1 MKNNRTQ
8 LLDNN
13 SNSFLINY
21 FPKFLY
27 LGVFAILCT
36 PFVVFFEVFYP
47 YTVPKA
53 LWVQTLN
60 WIMFSIYLCGIIL
73 NKELY
78 VRYKP
83 KLNFIFYLYVIY
95 ILLYILSSIFGDN
108 FNFSIFGEFQRMKG
122 LYWHLHTLIFLFILS
137 ACSNINKFFYNLFSF
152 IFFTGFIFATFYILE
167 YYKIFYFEMPGYSDP
182 TRAVFTTGNPGFA
195 GFYMMLIFFIGFG
208 LFKVNYVNIPF
219 SLLRLNQIKYLH
231 KFYMYYFY
239 ISITMFL
246 LLYAIILTASRAV
259 IPGLLFGIIMY
270 VFLLFFSFRNQIS
283 QRNLIKIICVI
294 ILIFISIVLLFLV
307 TGIIDTSMDRFVYIF
322 NNQRESGDMGLS
334 SRLSNVNVSIKAFFE
349 RPLLGYGM
357 NNYIIPYNKFVIP
370 SQITTWEMD
379 NAHNI
384 FLNILSTGGILTLLT
399 YLYLMFLIMLNSIR
413 EGRFNFSDKDYG
425 LSGIMFVVP
434 IFFVGYF
441 IHHLFWFDIHESY
454 LLIMIMFAIMNMS
467 VKTPE
472 IVINKLSKVKIFIKT
487 ISGSIISRNARFVSV
502 SIIIFILLIFINV
515 EMKMYQTTSDIWDY
529 SEITIAETKQEGY
542 LQSKT
547 KQIMKAI
554 NRFPPMSNEA
564 TTFLIND
571 SITWVPGLKEPSR
584 SQLLNVAFMEGQN
597 AIDRHPTYWKLH
609 ARLGVL
615 YFEASKVSE
624 NEDDITKY
632 KRNAEKLFKD
642 SIKLGP
648 SRVDVYKMLI
658 TLYIYYDEYEEAAM
672 IAGKYKNFLDSIHV
686 ELDSSYYQMISI
698 IEYGNCTSN
707 TKDYFVINKCISEI
721 K

>member
-60 WIMFSIYLCGIIL
+60 WIMLSIYLCGIIL

-83 KLNFIFYLYVIY
+83 KLNFIFYLYLTY
-95 ILLYILSSIFGDN
+95 ILLYILSSIFGDD
-108 FNFSIFGEFQRMKG
+108 FNFSFFGEFQRMNG

-219 SLLRLNQIKYLH
+219 SLLRLNKIKYLH

-239 ISITMFL
+239 VSITMFL
-246 LLYAIILTASRAV
+246 LLYAIILTASRSV
-259 IPGLLFGIIMY
+259 IPGLLSGIIMY

-283 QRNLIKIICVI
+283 QRNLINVICVI
-294 ILIFISIVLLFLV
+294 IFIFISIVLLFLV
-307 TGIIDTSMDRFVYIF
+307 TGIIDTSIDRFVDIF

-334 SRLSNVNVSIKAFFE
+334 SRLSNINVSIKAFLE

-357 NNYIIPYNKFVIP
+357 NNFAIPYNKFVIP
-370 SQITTWEMD
+370 SQITSWEMD

-384 FLNILSTGGILTLLT
+384 FLHILITGGILTLLT

-425 LSGIMFVVP
+425 LSGIMFVIP

-472 IVINKLSKVKIFIKT
+472 IIINKLSKIKIFIKT
-487 ISGSIISRNARFVSV
+487 IFGSIISRNARFVSV

-515 EMKMYQTTSDIWDY
+515 EMKMYQTSSDVWDY
-529 SEITIAETKQEGY
+529 SEITISETKQEGY
-542 LQSKT
+542 LQSK
-547 KQIMKAI
+547 I
-554 NRFPPMSNEA
+554 
-564 TTFLIND
+564 
-571 SITWVPGLKEPSR
+571 
-584 SQLLNVAFMEGQN
+584 
-597 AIDRHPTYWKLH
+597 
-609 ARLGVL
+609 
-615 YFEASKVSE
+615 
-624 NEDDITKY
+624 
-632 KRNAEKLFKD
+632 
-642 SIKLGP
+642 
-648 SRVDVYKMLI
+648 
-658 TLYIYYDEYEEAAM
+658 
-672 IAGKYKNFLDSIHV
+672 
-686 ELDSSYYQMISI
+686 
-698 IEYGNCTSN
+698 
-707 TKDYFVINKCISEI
+707 
-721 K
+721 

>member
-60 WIMFSIYLCGIIL
+60 WIMLSIYLCGIIL

-239 ISITMFL
+239 VSITMFL
-246 LLYAIILTASRAV
+246 LLYAIILTASRSV

-283 QRNLIKIICVI
+283 QRNLINIICVI
-294 ILIFISIVLLFLV
+294 IFIFISIVLLFLV
-307 TGIIDTSMDRFVYIF
+307 TGIIDTSMDRFVNIF

-624 NEDDITKY
+624 NEDDIIKY
-632 KRNAEKLFKD
+632 KRSAEKLFKD

>member
-60 WIMFSIYLCGIIL
+60 WIMLSIYLCGIIL

-83 KLNFIFYLYVIY
+83 KLNFIFYLYLTY
-95 ILLYILSSIFGDN
+95 ILLYILSSIFGDD
-108 FNFSIFGEFQRMKG
+108 FNFSFFGEFQRMNG

-219 SLLRLNQIKYLH
+219 SLLRLNKIKYLH

-239 ISITMFL
+239 VSITMFL
-246 LLYAIILTASRAV
+246 LLYAIILTASRSV

-283 QRNLIKIICVI
+283 QRNLINIICVI
-294 ILIFISIVLLFLV
+294 IFIFISIVLLFLV
-307 TGIIDTSMDRFVYIF
+307 TGIIDTSMDRFVNIF

-357 NNYIIPYNKFVIP
+357 NNYMIPYNKFVIP
-370 SQITTWEMD
+370 SQITSWEMD

-425 LSGIMFVVP
+425 LSGIMFVIP

-472 IVINKLSKVKIFIKT
+472 IVINKLSKIKIFIKT
-487 ISGSIISRNARFVSV
+487 IFGSIISRNARFVSV

-515 EMKMYQTTSDIWDY
+515 EMKMYQTSSDVWDY
-529 SEITIAETKQEGY
+529 SEITISETKEEGY
-542 LQSKT
+542 LQSKII
-547 KQIMKAI
+547 QIMKAI

-564 TTFLIND
+564 TTYLIND
-571 SITWVPGLKEPSR
+571 SITWVPDLKEPSK
-584 SQLLNVAFMEGQN
+584 SQLLNVAFIEGQN
-597 AIDRHPTYWKLH
+597 AIDRHPNYWKLH

-624 NEDDITKY
+624 NEDDIIKY

-648 SRVDVYKMLI
+648 SRDDVYKMLI
-658 TLYIYYDEYEEAAM
+658 TLYLYYDEHEEAAM

>member
-13 SNSFLINY
+13 SNSFLVNY

-27 LGVFAILCT
+27 LGVFAILCV

-60 WIMFSIYLCGIIL
+60 WIMLSIYLCGIIL

-83 KLNFIFYLYVIY
+83 KLNFIFYLYLIY
-95 ILLYILSSIFGDN
+95 ILLYFLSSIFGDN
-108 FNFSIFGEFQRMKG
+108 FNFSFFGEFQRMNG
-122 LYWHLHTLIFLFILS
+122 VYWHLHTLIFLFILS
-137 ACSNINKFFYNLFSF
+137 GCSNINKFFYNLFSF

-167 YYKIFYFEMPGYSDP
+167 YYKIFYFDMPGYSDQ

-195 GFYMMLIFFIGFG
+195 GLYMMLIFFIGFG
-208 LFKVNYVNIPF
+208 LFKVNFVNIPF
-219 SLLRLNQIKYLH
+219 SLLRLNQIKYLY
-231 KFYMYYFY
+231 KCYIYYLYVF
-239 ISITMFL
+239 ITMFL
-246 LLYAIILTASRAV
+246 LLYAIILTASRSV
-259 IPGLLFGIIMY
+259 IPGLLSGIIMY
-270 VFLLFFSFRNQIS
+270 VFLLFFSFKNQIS
-283 QRNLIKIICVI
+283 QRNLINVICVI
-294 ILIFISIVLLFLV
+294 IFIFISILLLFLV
-307 TGIIDTSMDRFVYIF
+307 TGIIDTSMDRFADIF
-322 NNQRESGDMGLS
+322 NNQREGGDMGLS
-334 SRLSNVNVSIKAFFE
+334 SRLSNINVAIKAFLE
-349 RPLLGYGM
+349 RPLLGYGV
-357 NNYIIPYNKFVIP
+357 NNFIIPYNKFVIP

-384 FLNILSTGGILTLLT
+384 FFHILSTGGILTLLT

-413 EGRFNFSDKDYG
+413 EGRFIFSDKDYG
-425 LSGIMFVVP
+425 LSGIMFVIP

-441 IHHLFWFDIHESY
+441 IHQLFWFDIHESY

-472 IVINKLSKVKIFIKT
+472 IVINKLSKIKIIIKT
-487 ISGSIISRNARFVSV
+487 IFGSIIARNARFISV
-502 SIIIFILLIFINV
+502 SIIISILLIFINV
-515 EMKMYQTTSDIWDY
+515 EIKMYQTSSDIWDY
-529 SEITIAETKQEGY
+529 SQITISETKQEGY
-542 LQSKT
+542 LQSKIN
-547 KQIMKAI
+547 QIMKAI
-554 NRFPPMSNEA
+554 NRFPSMSNEA

-571 SITWVPGLKEPSR
+571 SITWVPNLKEPSR
-584 SQLLNVAFMEGQN
+584 SQLLNVAFVEGQN
-597 AIDRHPTYWKLH
+597 AIDRHPNYWKLH

-615 YFEASKVSE
+615 YYEALKVSE

-658 TLYIYYDEYEEAAM
+658 VLYLYNDENEKAAM
-672 IAGKYKNFLDSIHV
+672 IVEKYKNFLDSIHI
-686 ELDSSYYQMISI
+686 ELDSSYYQMNSL
-698 IEYGNCTSN
+698 IEYGNCISN
-707 TKDYFVINKCISEI
+707 TKDYFVINKCIAEI

>member
-27 LGVFAILCT
+27 LGVFAILCM
-36 PFVVFFEVFYP
+36 PFVVFFEVLYP

-60 WIMFSIYLCGIIL
+60 WIMLSIYLCGIIL

-83 KLNFIFYLYVIY
+83 KLNFIFYLYLTY
-95 ILLYILSSIFGDN
+95 ILLYFLSSIFGDD
-108 FNFSIFGEFQRMKG
+108 FNFSFFGEFQRMNG

-167 YYKIFYFEMPGYSDP
+167 YYKIFYFDMPGYSDQ

-195 GFYMMLIFFIGFG
+195 GLYMMLIFFIGFG
-208 LFKVNYVNIPF
+208 LFKVNFVNIPF
-219 SLLRLNQIKYLH
+219 SFLRLNKIKYLY
-231 KFYMYYFY
+231 KCYIYYLY

-246 LLYAIILTASRAV
+246 LLYAIILSASRSV
-259 IPGLLFGIIMY
+259 IPGLLSGIIMY

-283 QRNLIKIICVI
+283 QRNLINVICVI

-307 TGIIDTSMDRFVYIF
+307 TGIIDTSMDRFVNIF

-349 RPLLGYGM
+349 RPLIGYGM
-357 NNYIIPYNKFVIP
+357 NNYMIPYNKFVIP
-370 SQITTWEMD
+370 SQITSWEMD

-413 EGRFNFSDKDYG
+413 EGRFIFSDKDYG
-425 LSGIMFVVP
+425 LSGIMFVIP

-441 IHHLFWFDIHESY
+441 IHQLFWFDVHESY
-454 LLIMIMFAIMNMS
+454 LLLMIMFAIMNMS

-472 IVINKLSKVKIFIKT
+472 IVISKLSKIKIIIKT
-487 ISGSIISRNARFVSV
+487 IFGSIISKNAKFFSV
-502 SIIIFILLIFINV
+502 SIIISILLIFINI
-515 EMKMYQTTSDIWDY
+515 EMKMYQTSSDIWDY
-529 SEITIAETKQEGY
+529 SEITPSETKQGY
-542 LQSKT
+542 LQSKVD
-547 KQIMKAI
+547 QIMKAI

-564 TTFLIND
+564 TTFLIN
-571 SITWVPGLKEPSR
+571 P
-584 SQLLNVAFMEGQN
+584 LLYGVKSF
-597 AIDRHPTYWKLH
+597 
-609 ARLGVL
+609 VL
-615 YFEASKVSE
+615 YNLITVGSE
-624 NEDDITKY
+624 NS
-632 KRNAEKLFKD
+632 D
-642 SIKLGP
+642 SEGF
-648 SRVDVYKMLI
+648 I
-658 TLYIYYDEYEEAAM
+658 TL
-672 IAGKYKNFLDSIHV
+672 SP
-686 ELDSSYYQMISI
+686 
-698 IEYGNCTSN
+698 GNTTSASN
-707 TKDYFVINKCISEI
+707 P
-721 K
+721 

>member
-1 MKNNRTQ
+1 LKNNRTQ

-13 SNSFLINY
+13 SNSFLVNY

-27 LGVFAILCT
+27 LGVFAILCM
-36 PFVVFFEVFYP
+36 PFVVSFDVLYP

-60 WIMFSIYLCGIIL
+60 WIMLSIYLCGIIL

-83 KLNFIFYLYVIY
+83 KLNFIFYLYLTY
-95 ILLYILSSIFGDN
+95 ILLYFLSSIFGDD
-108 FNFSIFGEFQRMKG
+108 FNFSFFGEFQRMNG
-122 LYWHLHTLIFLFILS
+122 VYWHLHTLIFLFILS
-137 ACSNINKFFYNLFSF
+137 GCSNINKFFYNLFSF

-167 YYKIFYFEMPGYSDP
+167 YYKIFYFDMPGYSDQ

-195 GFYMMLIFFIGFG
+195 GLYMMLIFFIGFG
-208 LFKVNYVNIPF
+208 LFKVNFVNIPF
-219 SLLRLNQIKYLH
+219 SLLRLNKIKYLY
-231 KFYMYYFY
+231 KCYIYYLY

-246 LLYAIILTASRAV
+246 LLYAIILTASRSV
-259 IPGLLFGIIMY
+259 IPGLLSGIIMY
-270 VFLLFFSFRNQIS
+270 AILLFFSFKNQIS
-283 QRNLIKIICVI
+283 QRNLINVICVI
-294 ILIFISIVLLFLV
+294 IFIFISIVLLFLV
-307 TGIIDTSMDRFVYIF
+307 TGIIDTSIDRFANII
-322 NNQRESGDMGLS
+322 NNQSEGGDRGLS
-334 SRLSNVNVSIKAFFE
+334 SRLSNINVAINAFLE

-357 NNYIIPYNKFVIP
+357 NNFLIPYNKFVIP

-384 FLNILSTGGILTLLT
+384 FLHTLSTGGILTLLT

-413 EGRFNFSDKDYG
+413 KGRFIFSDKDYG
-425 LSGIMFVVP
+425 LSGIMFVIP
-434 IFFVGYF
+434 IFFAGYF
-441 IHHLFWFDIHESY
+441 IHQLFWFDIHESY

-472 IVINKLSKVKIFIKT
+472 IVINKLSKIKIIIKT
-487 ISGSIISRNARFVSV
+487 IFGSIIARNARFISV
-502 SIIIFILLIFINV
+502 SIIISILLIFINV
-515 EMKMYQTTSDIWDY
+515 EIKMYQTSSDIWDY
-529 SEITIAETKQEGY
+529 SQITISETKQEGY
-542 LQSKT
+542 LQSKIN
-547 KQIMKAI
+547 QIMKAI

-564 TTFLIND
+564 TTFLINN
-571 SITWVPGLKEPSR
+571 SITWVPNLKEPSR
-584 SQLLNVAFMEGQN
+584 SQLLNVAFVEGQN
-597 AIDRHPTYWKLH
+597 AINRHPNYWKLH

-615 YFEASKVSE
+615 YYEALKVSE

-648 SRVDVYKMLI
+648 SRVHAYKMLI
-658 TLYIYYDEYEEAAM
+658 VLYLYNDEDEKAAM
-672 IAGKYKNFLDSIHV
+672 IVEKYKNFLDSIHI
-686 ELDSSYYQMISI
+686 ELDSSYYQMNSL
-698 IEYGNCTSN
+698 IEYGNCMGN
-707 TKDYFVINKCISEI
+707 TKDYYVINKCIAEI

>member
-83 KLNFIFYLYVIY
+83 KLNFIFYLYVTY
-95 ILLYILSSIFGDN
+95 ILLYILSSIFGDD
-108 FNFSIFGEFQRMKG
+108 FNFSIFGEFQRMNG

-239 ISITMFL
+239 VSITMFL
-246 LLYAIILTASRAV
+246 LLYAIILTASRSV

-307 TGIIDTSMDRFVYIF
+307 TGIIDTSMDRFVNIF

>member
-13 SNSFLINY
+13 SNSFLVNY

-27 LGVFAILCT
+27 LGVFAILCV

-60 WIMFSIYLCGIIL
+60 WIMLSIYLCGIIL

-83 KLNFIFYLYVIY
+83 KLNFIFYLYLTY
-95 ILLYILSSIFGDN
+95 ILLYFLSSIFGDD
-108 FNFSIFGEFQRMKG
+108 FNFSFFGEFQRMNG
-122 LYWHLHTLIFLFILS
+122 VYWHLHTLIFLFILS
-137 ACSNINKFFYNLFSF
+137 GCSNINKFFYNLFSF

-167 YYKIFYFEMPGYSDP
+167 YYKIFYFDMPGYSDQ

-195 GFYMMLIFFIGFG
+195 GLYMMLIFFIGFG
-208 LFKVNYVNIPF
+208 LFKVNFVNIPF
-219 SLLRLNQIKYLH
+219 SLLRLNQIKYLY
-231 KFYMYYFY
+231 KCYIYYLYVF
-239 ISITMFL
+239 ITMFL
-246 LLYAIILTASRAV
+246 LLYAIILTASRSV
-259 IPGLLFGIIMY
+259 IPGLLSGIIMY
-270 VFLLFFSFRNQIS
+270 VFLLFFSFKNQIS
-283 QRNLIKIICVI
+283 QRNLINVICVI
-294 ILIFISIVLLFLV
+294 IFIFISILLLFLV
-307 TGIIDTSMDRFVYIF
+307 TGIIDTSMDRFADIF
-322 NNQRESGDMGLS
+322 NNQREGGDMGLS
-334 SRLSNVNVSIKAFFE
+334 SRLSNINVAIKAFLE
-349 RPLLGYGM
+349 RPLLGYGV
-357 NNYIIPYNKFVIP
+357 NNFIIPYNKFVIP

-384 FLNILSTGGILTLLT
+384 FFHILSTGGILTLLT

-413 EGRFNFSDKDYG
+413 EGRFIFSDKDYG
-425 LSGIMFVVP
+425 LSGIMFVIP

-441 IHHLFWFDIHESY
+441 IHQLFWFDIHESY

-472 IVINKLSKVKIFIKT
+472 IVINKLSKIKIIIKT
-487 ISGSIISRNARFVSV
+487 IFGSIIARNARFISV
-502 SIIIFILLIFINV
+502 SIIISILLIFINV
-515 EMKMYQTTSDIWDY
+515 EIKMYQTSSDIWDY
-529 SEITIAETKQEGY
+529 SQITISETKQEGY
-542 LQSKT
+542 LQSKIN
-547 KQIMKAI
+547 QIMKAI
-554 NRFPPMSNEA
+554 NRFPSMSNEA

-571 SITWVPGLKEPSR
+571 SITLIPNLKEPSR
-584 SQLLNVAFMEGQN
+584 SQLLNVAFVEGQN
-597 AIDRHPTYWKLH
+597 AIDRHPNYWKLH

-615 YFEASKVSE
+615 YYEALKVSE

-658 TLYIYYDEYEEAAM
+658 VLYLYNDENEKAAM
-672 IAGKYKNFLDSIHV
+672 IVEKYKNFLDSIHI
-686 ELDSSYYQMISI
+686 ELDSSYYQMNSL

-707 TKDYFVINKCISEI
+707 TKDYYVINKCISEI

>member
-60 WIMFSIYLCGIIL
+60 WIMLSIYLCGIIL

-83 KLNFIFYLYVIY
+83 KLNFIFYLYLTY
-95 ILLYILSSIFGDN
+95 ILLYILSSIFGDD
-108 FNFSIFGEFQRMKG
+108 FNFSFFGEFQRMNG

-167 YYKIFYFEMPGYSDP
+167 YYKIFYFEMPGYSDS

-239 ISITMFL
+239 VSITMFL
-246 LLYAIILTASRAV
+246 LLYAIILTASRSV

-283 QRNLIKIICVI
+283 QRNLINVICVI

-307 TGIIDTSMDRFVYIF
+307 TGIIDTSMDRFVNIF

-357 NNYIIPYNKFVIP
+357 NNYMIPYNKFVIP
-370 SQITTWEMD
+370 SQITSWEMD

-425 LSGIMFVVP
+425 LPGIMFVIP

-472 IVINKLSKVKIFIKT
+472 IVINKLSKIKIFIKT
-487 ISGSIISRNARFVSV
+487 IFGSIISRNARFVSV
-502 SIIIFILLIFINV
+502 SIIILILLIFINV
-515 EMKMYQTTSDIWDY
+515 EMKMYQTSSDIWDY
-529 SEITIAETKQEGY
+529 SEITISETKQEGY
-542 LQSKT
+542 LQSKI

-584 SQLLNVAFMEGQN
+584 SQLLNAAFMEGQN

-648 SRVDVYKMLI
+648 SRDDVYKMLI
-658 TLYIYYDEYEEAAM
+658 TLYLYYDEHEEAAM

>member
-36 PFVVFFEVFYP
+36 PFVVFFEVLYP

-60 WIMFSIYLCGIIL
+60 WIMLSIYLCGIIL

-83 KLNFIFYLYVIY
+83 KLNFIFYLYLTY
-95 ILLYILSSIFGDN
+95 ILLYFLSSIFGDD
-108 FNFSIFGEFQRMKG
+108 FNFSFFGEFQRMNG

-167 YYKIFYFEMPGYSDP
+167 YYKIFYFDMPGYSDQ

-195 GFYMMLIFFIGFG
+195 GLYMMLIFFIGFG
-208 LFKVNYVNIPF
+208 LFKVNYINIPF
-219 SLLRLNQIKYLH
+219 SLLRLNKIKYLH

-239 ISITMFL
+239 VFITMFL
-246 LLYAIILTASRAV
+246 LLYAIILTASRSV

-283 QRNLIKIICVI
+283 QRNLINIICVI

-307 TGIIDTSMDRFVYIF
+307 TGIIDTSMDRFVNIF

-349 RPLLGYGM
+349 RPLIGYGM
-357 NNYIIPYNKFVIP
+357 NNYMIPYNKFVIP
-370 SQITTWEMD
+370 SQITSWEMD

-413 EGRFNFSDKDYG
+413 EGRFIFSDKDYG
-425 LSGIMFVVP
+425 LSGIMFVIP
-434 IFFVGYF
+434 IFFC
-441 IHHLFWFDIHESY
+441 
-454 LLIMIMFAIMNMS
+454 
-467 VKTPE
+467 
-472 IVINKLSKVKIFIKT
+472 
-487 ISGSIISRNARFVSV
+487 R
-502 SIIIFILLIFINV
+502 IL
-515 EMKMYQTTSDIWDY
+515 Y
-529 SEITIAETKQEGY
+529 SP
-542 LQSKT
+542 L
-547 KQIMKAI
+547 
-554 NRFPPMSNEA
+554 
-564 TTFLIND
+564 
-571 SITWVPGLKEPSR
+571 
-584 SQLLNVAFMEGQN
+584 
-597 AIDRHPTYWKLH
+597 
-609 ARLGVL
+609 VL
-615 YFEASKVSE
+615 V
-624 NEDDITKY
+624 
-632 KRNAEKLFKD
+632 
-642 SIKLGP
+642 
-648 SRVDVYKMLI
+648 
-658 TLYIYYDEYEEAAM
+658 
-672 IAGKYKNFLDSIHV
+672 
-686 ELDSSYYQMISI
+686 
-698 IEYGNCTSN
+698 
-707 TKDYFVINKCISEI
+707 
-721 K
+721 

>member
-239 ISITMFL
+239 VSITMFL
-246 LLYAIILTASRAV
+246 LLYAIILTASRSV

>member
-60 WIMFSIYLCGIIL
+60 WIMLSIYLCGIIL

-83 KLNFIFYLYVIY
+83 KLNFIFYLYLTY
-95 ILLYILSSIFGDN
+95 ILLYFLSSIFGDD
-108 FNFSIFGEFQRMKG
+108 FNFSFFGEFQRMNG

-137 ACSNINKFFYNLFSF
+137 GCSNINKFFYNLFSF

-167 YYKIFYFEMPGYSDP
+167 YYKIFYFDMPGYSDQ

-195 GFYMMLIFFIGFG
+195 GLYMMLIFFIGFG
-208 LFKVNYVNIPF
+208 LFKVNFVNIPF
-219 SLLRLNQIKYLH
+219 SLLRLNKIKYLY
-231 KFYMYYFY
+231 KCYIYYLY
-239 ISITMFL
+239 VSITMFL
-246 LLYAIILTASRAV
+246 LLYAIILTASRSV

-283 QRNLIKIICVI
+283 NRNLINVI
-294 ILIFISIVLLFLV
+294 IVIIFIFISIVLLFLV
-307 TGIIDTSMDRFVYIF
+307 TGIIDTSMDRFVNIF

-357 NNYIIPYNKFVIP
+357 NNYMIPYNKFVIP
-370 SQITTWEMD
+370 SQITSWEMD

-425 LSGIMFVVP
+425 LSGIMFVIP

-441 IHHLFWFDIHESY
+441 IHQLFWFDVHESY
-454 LLIMIMFAIMNMS
+454 LLLMIMFAIMNMS

-472 IVINKLSKVKIFIKT
+472 IVINKLSKIKIIIKT
-487 ISGSIISRNARFVSV
+487 IFGSIIARNARFISV
-502 SIIIFILLIFINV
+502 SIIISILLIFINI
-515 EMKMYQTTSDIWDY
+515 EMKMYQTSSDIWDY
-529 SEITIAETKQEGY
+529 SEITRSETKQGY
-542 LQSKT
+542 LQSKVD
-547 KQIMKAI
+547 QIMKAI

-597 AIDRHPTYWKLH
+597 AIDRHPNYWKLH

-624 NEDDITKY
+624 NEDDIIKY
-632 KRNAEKLFKD
+632 RRNAEKLFKD

-658 TLYIYYDEYEEAAM
+658 TLYLYYDEYEEAAM

>member
-13 SNSFLINY
+13 STSFLVNY

-27 LGVFAILCT
+27 LGVFAILCM
-36 PFVVFFEVFYP
+36 PFVVSFDVLYP

-60 WIMFSIYLCGIIL
+60 WIMLSIYLCGIIL

-83 KLNFIFYLYVIY
+83 KLNFIFYLYLTY
-95 ILLYILSSIFGDN
+95 ILLYFLSSVFGDD
-108 FNFSIFGEFQRMKG
+108 FNFSFFTEFQRMNG

-152 IFFTGFIFATFYILE
+152 IFFTGFIYATFYILE
-167 YYKIFYFEMPGYSDP
+167 FYKIFYFDMPGYSDQS
-182 TRAVFTTGNPGFA
+182 RAVFTTGNPGFA
-195 GFYMMLIFFIGFG
+195 ALYMMLIFFIGFG
-208 LFKVNYVNIPF
+208 LFKVNFVNIPF
-219 SLLRLNQIKYLH
+219 SLLRLNKIKYLY
-231 KFYMYYFY
+231 KCYIYYFY
-239 ISITMFL
+239 VSITMFL
-246 LLYAIILTASRAV
+246 LLSAIILTGSRSV
-259 IPGLLFGIIMY
+259 IPGLLSGIIMY
-270 VFLLFFSFRNQIS
+270 VFLLFFSFKNQIS
-283 QRNLIKIICVI
+283 QRNLINVICVI
-294 ILIFISIVLLFLV
+294 IFIFISIVLLFLV
-307 TGIIDTSMDRFVYIF
+307 TGIIDTSIDRFVDIF
-322 NNQRESGDMGLS
+322 NNQREGGDMGLS
-334 SRLSNVNVSIKAFFE
+334 SRLSNINVAIKAFLE

-357 NNYIIPYNKFVIP
+357 NNFLIPYNKFVIP

-384 FLNILSTGGILTLLT
+384 FLHTLSTGGILTLLT

-413 EGRFNFSDKDYG
+413 KGRFIFSDKDYG
-425 LSGIMFVVP
+425 LSGIMFVIP

-441 IHHLFWFDIHESY
+441 IHQLFWFDVHESY
-454 LLIMIMFAIMNMS
+454 LLLMVMFAIMNMS

-472 IVINKLSKVKIFIKT
+472 IVINKLSKIKIIIKT
-487 ISGSIISRNARFVSV
+487 IFGSIIARNARFISV
-502 SIIIFILLIFINV
+502 SIIISILLIFINV
-515 EMKMYQTTSDIWDY
+515 EIKMYQTSSDIWDY
-529 SEITIAETKQEGY
+529 SQITIAETKQEGY
-542 LQSKT
+542 LQSKIN
-547 KQIMKAI
+547 QIMKAI
-554 NRFPPMSNEA
+554 NRFPPLSNEA

-571 SITWVPGLKEPSR
+571 SITWVPNLKEPSK
-584 SQLLNVAFMEGQN
+584 SQLLNVAFVEGQN
-597 AIDRHPTYWKLH
+597 AINRHPNYWKLH

-615 YFEASKVSE
+615 YYEALKVSE

-658 TLYIYYDEYEEAAM
+658 VLYLYNDEDEKAAM
-672 IAGKYKNFLDSIHV
+672 IVEKYKNFLDSIHI
-686 ELDSSYYQMISI
+686 ELDSSYYQMNSL
-698 IEYGNCTSN
+698 IEYGNCMGN
-707 TKDYFVINKCISEI
+707 TKDYYVINKCIAEI

>member
-13 SNSFLINY
+13 STSFLVNY

-27 LGVFAILCT
+27 LGVFAILCM
-36 PFVVFFEVFYP
+36 PFVVSFDVLYP

-60 WIMFSIYLCGIIL
+60 WIMLSIYLCGIIL

-83 KLNFIFYLYVIY
+83 KLNFIFYLYLTY
-95 ILLYILSSIFGDN
+95 ILLYFLSSIFGDN
-108 FNFSIFGEFQRMKG
+108 FNFSFFGEFQRMNG
-122 LYWHLHTLIFLFILS
+122 VYWHLHTLIFLFILS
-137 ACSNINKFFYNLFSF
+137 GCSNINKFFYNLFSF

-167 YYKIFYFEMPGYSDP
+167 YYKIFYFDMPGYSDQ

-195 GFYMMLIFFIGFG
+195 GLYMMLIFFIGFG
-208 LFKVNYVNIPF
+208 LFKVNFVNIPF
-219 SLLRLNQIKYLH
+219 SLLRLNKIKYLY
-231 KFYMYYFY
+231 KCYIYYFY
-239 ISITMFL
+239 VSITMFL
-246 LLYAIILTASRAV
+246 LLSAIILTGSRSV
-259 IPGLLFGIIMY
+259 IPGLLSGIIMY
-270 VFLLFFSFRNQIS
+270 VILLFFSFKNQIS
-283 QRNLIKIICVI
+283 QRNLINVICVI
-294 ILIFISIVLLFLV
+294 IFIFISIVLLFLV
-307 TGIIDTSMDRFVYIF
+307 TGIIDTSIDRFANII
-322 NNQRESGDMGLS
+322 NNQSASGDLGLS
-334 SRLSNVNVSIKAFFE
+334 SRLSTINVAIKAFLE

-357 NNYIIPYNKFVIP
+357 NNFLIPYNKFVIP

-384 FLNILSTGGILTLLT
+384 FLHTLSTGGILTLLT

-413 EGRFNFSDKDYG
+413 KGRFIFSDKDYG
-425 LSGIMFVVP
+425 LSGIMFVIP

-441 IHHLFWFDIHESY
+441 IHQLFWFDVHESY
-454 LLIMIMFAIMNMS
+454 LLLMVMFAIMNMS

-472 IVINKLSKVKIFIKT
+472 IVINKLSKIKIIIKT
-487 ISGSIISRNARFVSV
+487 IFGSIIARNARFISV
-502 SIIIFILLIFINV
+502 SIIISILLIFINV
-515 EMKMYQTTSDIWDY
+515 EIKMYQTSSDIWDY
-529 SEITIAETKQEGY
+529 SQITISETKQEGY
-542 LQSKT
+542 LQSKIN
-547 KQIMKAI
+547 QIMKAI

-571 SITWVPGLKEPSR
+571 SITWVPNLKEPSR
-584 SQLLNVAFMEGQN
+584 SQLLNVAFVEGQN
-597 AIDRHPTYWKLH
+597 AIDRHPNYWKLH

-615 YFEASKVSE
+615 YYEALKVSE

-658 TLYIYYDEYEEAAM
+658 ALYLYNDENEKAAM
-672 IAGKYKNFLDSIHV
+672 IAEKYKNFLDSIHI
-686 ELDSSYYQMISI
+686 ELDSSYYQMNSL
-698 IEYGNCTSN
+698 IEYDNCISN
-707 TKDYFVINKCISEI
+707 TKDYYVINKCIAEI

>member
-83 KLNFIFYLYVIY
+83 KLNFIFYLYLTY
-95 ILLYILSSIFGDN
+95 ILLYILSSIFGDD
-108 FNFSIFGEFQRMKG
+108 FNFSFFGEFQRMNG

-239 ISITMFL
+239 VSITMFL
-246 LLYAIILTASRAV
+246 LLYAIILTASRSV

-307 TGIIDTSMDRFVYIF
+307 TGIIDTSMDRFVNIF

>member
-8 LLDNN
+8 LSDNN
-13 SNSFLINY
+13 SNSFLVNY

-27 LGVFAILCT
+27 LGVFAILCV

-60 WIMFSIYLCGIIL
+60 WIMLSIYLCGIIL

-83 KLNFIFYLYVIY
+83 KLNFIFYLYLTY
-95 ILLYILSSIFGDN
+95 ILLYFLSSIFGDN
-108 FNFSIFGEFQRMKG
+108 FNFSFFGEFQRMNG
-122 LYWHLHTLIFLFILS
+122 IYWYLHTLIFLFILS
-137 ACSNINKFFYNLFSF
+137 GCSNINKFFYNLFSF

-167 YYKIFYFEMPGYSDP
+167 YYKIFYFDMPGYSDQ

-195 GFYMMLIFFIGFG
+195 GLYMMLIFFIGFG
-208 LFKVNYVNIPF
+208 LFKVNFVNIPF
-219 SLLRLNQIKYLH
+219 SLLRLNQIKYLY
-231 KFYMYYFY
+231 KCYIYYLYVF
-239 ISITMFL
+239 ITMFL
-246 LLYAIILTASRAV
+246 LLYAIILTASRSV
-259 IPGLLFGIIMY
+259 IPGLLSGIIMY
-270 VFLLFFSFRNQIS
+270 VFLLFFSFKNQIS
-283 QRNLIKIICVI
+283 QRNLINVICVI
-294 ILIFISIVLLFLV
+294 IFIFISILLLFLV
-307 TGIIDTSMDRFVYIF
+307 TGIIDTSMDRFADIF
-322 NNQRESGDMGLS
+322 NNQREGGDMGLS
-334 SRLSNVNVSIKAFFE
+334 SRLSNINVAIKAFLE

-357 NNYIIPYNKFVIP
+357 NNFIIPYNKFVIP
-370 SQITTWEMD
+370 SQITTREMD

-384 FLNILSTGGILTLLT
+384 FLHILSTGGILTLLT

-413 EGRFNFSDKDYG
+413 EGRFIFSDKDYG
-425 LSGIMFVVP
+425 LSGIMFVIP

-441 IHHLFWFDIHESY
+441 IHQLFWFDIHETY

-472 IVINKLSKVKIFIKT
+472 IVINKLSKIKIIIKT
-487 ISGSIISRNARFVSV
+487 IFGSIIARNARFISV
-502 SIIIFILLIFINV
+502 SIIISILLIFINV
-515 EMKMYQTTSDIWDY
+515 EIKMYQTASDIWDY
-529 SEITIAETKQEGY
+529 SQITISETKGGY
-542 LQSKT
+542 LQSKIN
-547 KQIMKAI
+547 QIMKAI
-554 NRFPPMSNEA
+554 NRFPSMSNEA

-571 SITWVPGLKEPSR
+571 SITWVPNLKEPSR
-584 SQLLNVAFMEGQN
+584 SQLLNVAFVEGQN
-597 AIDRHPTYWKLH
+597 AIDRHPNYWKLH

-624 NEDDITKY
+624 NEDDIIKY

-658 TLYIYYDEYEEAAM
+658 VLYLYNDEDEKAAM
-672 IAGKYKNFLDSIHV
+672 IVEKYKNFLDSIHI
-686 ELDSSYYQMISI
+686 ELDSSYYQMNSL
-698 IEYGNCTSN
+698 IEYDNCISN
-707 TKDYFVINKCISEI
+707 TKDYYVINKCIAEI

>member
-60 WIMFSIYLCGIIL
+60 WIMLSIYLCGIIL

-83 KLNFIFYLYVIY
+83 KLNFIFYLYLTY
-95 ILLYILSSIFGDN
+95 ILLYILSSIFGDD
-108 FNFSIFGEFQRMKG
+108 FNFSFFGEFQRMNG
-122 LYWHLHTLIFLFILS
+122 LYWHLHTLIFLLILS

-239 ISITMFL
+239 VSITMFL
-246 LLYAIILTASRAV
+246 LLYAIILTASRSV

-307 TGIIDTSMDRFVYIF
+307 TGIIDTSMDRFVNIF

-515 EMKMYQTTSDIWDY
+515 EMKMYQTSSDIWDY

-597 AIDRHPTYWKLH
+597 AIDRHPNYWKLH

>member
-60 WIMFSIYLCGIIL
+60 WIMLSIYLCGIIL

-239 ISITMFL
+239 VSITMFL
-246 LLYAIILTASRAV
+246 LLYAIILTASRSV

-283 QRNLIKIICVI
+283 QRNLINIICVI
-294 ILIFISIVLLFLV
+294 IFIFISIVLLFLV
-307 TGIIDTSMDRFVYIF
+307 TGIIDTSMDRFVNIF

-425 LSGIMFVVP
+425 LSGIMFVIP

>member
-60 WIMFSIYLCGIIL
+60 WIMLSIYLCGIIL

-83 KLNFIFYLYVIY
+83 KLNFIFYLYLTY
-95 ILLYILSSIFGDN
+95 ILLYILSSIFGDD
-108 FNFSIFGEFQRMKG
+108 FNFSFFGEFQRMNG

-219 SLLRLNQIKYLH
+219 SLLRLNKIKYLH

-239 ISITMFL
+239 VSITMFL
-246 LLYAIILTASRAV
+246 LLYAIILTASRSV

-283 QRNLIKIICVI
+283 QRNLINIICVI
-294 ILIFISIVLLFLV
+294 IFIFISIVLLFLV
-307 TGIIDTSMDRFVYIF
+307 TGIIDTSMDRFVNIF

-357 NNYIIPYNKFVIP
+357 NNYMIPYNKFVIP
-370 SQITTWEMD
+370 SQITSWEMD

-425 LSGIMFVVP
+425 LSGIMFVIP

-472 IVINKLSKVKIFIKT
+472 IVINKLSKIKIFIKT
-487 ISGSIISRNARFVSV
+487 IFGSIISRNARFVSV
-502 SIIIFILLIFINV
+502 SIIILILLIFINV
-515 EMKMYQTTSDIWDY
+515 EMKMYQTSSDVWDY
-529 SEITIAETKQEGY
+529 SEITISETKEEGY
-542 LQSKT
+542 LQSKII
-547 KQIMKAI
+547 QIMKAI

-564 TTFLIND
+564 TTYLIND
-571 SITWVPGLKEPSR
+571 SITWVPDLKEPSK
-584 SQLLNVAFMEGQN
+584 SQLLNVAFIEGQN
-597 AIDRHPTYWKLH
+597 AIDRHPNYWKLH

-624 NEDDITKY
+624 NEDDIIKY

-648 SRVDVYKMLI
+648 SRDDVYKMLI
-658 TLYIYYDEYEEAAM
+658 TLYLYYDEYEEAAM

>member
-13 SNSFLINY
+13 SNSLLINY

-27 LGVFAILCT
+27 LGVFAILCM
-36 PFVVFFEVFYP
+36 PFVVFFEVLYP

-60 WIMFSIYLCGIIL
+60 WIILSIYLCGIIL
-73 NKELY
+73 NKEMY

-83 KLNFIFYLYVIY
+83 KLNFIFYLYLTY
-95 ILLYILSSIFGDN
+95 ILLYFLSSIFGDN
-108 FNFSIFGEFQRMKG
+108 FNFSFFGEFQRMNG

-167 YYKIFYFEMPGYSDP
+167 YYKIFYFDMPGYSDQ

-195 GFYMMLIFFIGFG
+195 GLYMMLIFFIGFA
-208 LFKVNYVNIPF
+208 LFKVNFVNIPF
-219 SLLRLNQIKYLH
+219 SFLRLNKIKYLY
-231 KFYMYYFY
+231 KCYIYYLY
-239 ISITMFL
+239 VSITMFL
-246 LLYAIILTASRAV
+246 LLYAIILTASRSV

-283 QRNLIKIICVI
+283 QRNLINVICVI
-294 ILIFISIVLLFLV
+294 IFIFISIVLLFLV
-307 TGIIDTSMDRFVYIF
+307 TGIIDTSIDRFVDIF

-334 SRLSNVNVSIKAFFE
+334 SRLSNINVSIKAFLE

-357 NNYIIPYNKFVIP
+357 NNFAIPYNKFVIP
-370 SQITTWEMD
+370 SQITSWEMD

-384 FLNILSTGGILTLLT
+384 FLHILITGGILTLLT

-413 EGRFNFSDKDYG
+413 EGRFIFSDKDYG
-425 LSGIMFVVP
+425 LSGIMFVIP

-441 IHHLFWFDIHESY
+441 IHQLFWFDVHESY
-454 LLIMIMFAIMNMS
+454 LLLMIMFAIMNIS

-472 IVINKLSKVKIFIKT
+472 IVISKLSKIKIIIKT
-487 ISGSIISRNARFVSV
+487 IFGSLIARNARFISV
-502 SIIIFILLIFINV
+502 SIIISILLIFINI
-515 EMKMYQTTSDIWDY
+515 EMKMYQTSSDIWDY
-529 SEITIAETKQEGY
+529 SEITPSETKQGY
-542 LQSKT
+542 LQSKVD
-547 KQIMKAI
+547 QIMKAI

-571 SITWVPGLKEPSR
+571 SITLIPGLKEPSR
-584 SQLLNVAFMEGQN
+584 SRLLNIAFVEGQN
-597 AIDRHPTYWKLH
+597 AIDRHPNYWKLH

-615 YFEASKVSE
+615 YYEASLVSE
-624 NEDDITKY
+624 NEDDIIKY
-632 KRNAEKLFKD
+632 RRNAEKLFKD

-648 SRVDVYKMLI
+648 SRDAVYKMLI
-658 TLYIYYDEYEEAAM
+658 NLYLVYDEYEKATM
-672 IAGKYKNFLDSIHV
+672 IVEQYKNFLDSIHV
-686 ELDSSYYQMISI
+686 ELDSSYYQMNSI

-707 TKDYFVINKCISEI
+707 SKDYFIINKCISEI

>member
-60 WIMFSIYLCGIIL
+60 WIMLSIYLCGIIL

-83 KLNFIFYLYVIY
+83 KLNFIFYLYLTY
-95 ILLYILSSIFGDN
+95 ILLYILSSIFGDD
-108 FNFSIFGEFQRMKG
+108 FNFSFFGEFQRMNG

-208 LFKVNYVNIPF
+208 LFKVNYINIPF
-219 SLLRLNQIKYLH
+219 SLLRLNKIKYLH

-239 ISITMFL
+239 VSITMFL
-246 LLYAIILTASRAV
+246 LLYAIILTASRSV

-283 QRNLIKIICVI
+283 QRNLINVICVI
-294 ILIFISIVLLFLV
+294 IFIFISIVLLFLV
-307 TGIIDTSMDRFVYIF
+307 TGIIDTSMDRFVNIF

-357 NNYIIPYNKFVIP
+357 NNYMIPYNKFVIP
-370 SQITTWEMD
+370 SQITSWEMD

-425 LSGIMFVVP
+425 LSGIMFVIP

-472 IVINKLSKVKIFIKT
+472 IVINKLSKIKIFIKT
-487 ISGSIISRNARFVSV
+487 IFGSIISRNSRFVSV

-515 EMKMYQTTSDIWDY
+515 EMKMYQTSSDVWDY
-529 SEITIAETKQEGY
+529 SEITISETKEEGY
-542 LQSKT
+542 LQSKII
-547 KQIMKAI
+547 QIMKAI

-564 TTFLIND
+564 TTYLIND
-571 SITWVPGLKEPSR
+571 SITWVPDLKEPSK

-597 AIDRHPTYWKLH
+597 AIDRHPNYWKLH

-624 NEDDITKY
+624 NEDDIIKY

-648 SRVDVYKMLI
+648 SRDDVYKMLI
-658 TLYIYYDEYEEAAM
+658 TLYLYYDEYEEAAM